1 MFSEFLK
8 LELRTAFKSPML
20 YIFFGLVALFA
31 FGAVASDNVQIGG
44 AIGNVYRNAPDV
56 LTQFTL
62 ILGIFGLLFA
72 AAFFNNAALRDHN
85 NQFNEI
91 MFHLPIGKGGYF
103 WGRFLGAWILSSL
116 PLLGVFFGAWVGS
129 LIGPMAGWI
138 DSERIGPFFASNLL
152 SNYFYFVLPN
162 MFFAG
167 SIIFF
172 LAHKFK
178 NTIISFV
185 GALAIIVAYIASG
198 TLLSDIENE
207 TFAAMTDVFGIRTY
221 SVYSRYWTP
230 AERNI
235 LNPVLEGIILY
246 NRLLWV
252 GAGVVLS
259 VVSYWSFSFQDRLR
273 FRKARFPWRSGKQS
287 QLLSDENGQSDEGLR
302 PLKEVL
308 QKSKG
313 TDIGSISSAR
323 MNWLQFKSFFLA
335 NLRSIMKNVVFK
347 IVAIFGVLLLIV
359 SLVEGY
365 EYYGLQSYPVT
376 YKIIDDISNSTGLF
390 VLIVVIF
397 FSGELVWRD
406 RLNNVHEVINAT
418 PHHSF
423 VSVFAKVAS
432 LVSAAVL
439 LQLVFIALGILSQ
452 LLRGYTQ
459 IEPEVYLIHFIVD
472 SFPFYIIFAA
482 LFVVIQT
489 LVSNRYVGYFI
500 GILFVTVWSI
510 LLNVVHWQSNMLEPG
525 GSPGISY
532 SDMNGFGPGLEGT
545 LWFDAYWIS
554 FAVLL
559 IFIAGF
565 FWPRSVVNSLRE
577 KWQLA
582 RTSFKGKARISFT
595 IVGLVWVLIAG
606 WVYYNTIVL
615 NPYKN
620 SKQLELEAVDYEKK
634 YKKHQDKPLP
644 VLTDIHYAIDI
655 YPEKRDVHVQADAKF
670 LNKTGKPID
679 TLYFNLN
686 QSWEN
691 EINIDGA
698 TLELDD
704 EVLGF
709 RIYSLGSTLQPGDSI
724 EMRINTAYVS
734 EGFEN
739 SAGNTNIVRNGTFLN
754 NFEILP
760 SLGYNDGAELSDKN
774 TRKKYDLPEKERM
787 PRLQYPCGHTCMAN
801 YLTDGLADWVNVSS
815 LISTS
820 ADQIAVAPGSLL
832 EEWTED
838 NRRYFRYALD
848 KPSQNFYSFMSARYE
863 VAREKY
869 GDTDIEIYYHPA
881 HHINVPRMIDA
892 VRRSFEYYE
901 AHYGPYY
908 HEQARILEFPRYAS
922 FAQAFPG
929 TMPYSESIGFIIN
942 LEDENENNIVDAVI
956 AHEMAHQWWAHQEIP
971 ASMQGGTMLT
981 ESFAEYSSLMVM
993 KKDLGGDDMKMK
1005 NFLKYNYDRYLRG
1018 RSGERE
1024 KEMPLYKV
1032 ENQQYIHYGK
1042 GAVVLYALQ
1051 DYISEDSVN
1060 GSLKSFLEEYAYAE
1074 PPYPSSLD
1082 YLRHLEP
1089 RVPDS
1094 LSYLVEDWIKQ
1105 ITLYDLRL
1113 KEAAAEKLPDG
1124 KYLVTFDLE
1133 ARKLYA
1139 DSLGNET
1146 EQPLR
1151 EWIDIGIYND
1161 SEEKHLSA
1169 WKRVRLTESP
1179 TRFTMT
1185 VDSLPVKAALDPRR
1199 MLIERVVSDNV
1210 KTISTDS

>member
-1 MFSEFLK
+1 MFIEFLK

-20 YIFFGLVALFA
+20 YIFFGIVALFA

-116 PLLGVFFGAWVGS
+116 PLLGVFFGAWLGS
-129 LIGPMAGWI
+129 VIGPMAGWVG
-138 DSERIGPFFASNLL
+138 SERIGPFFASNML

-185 GALAIIVAYIASG
+185 GALAIIVAYLASG

-221 SVYSRYWTP
+221 SVFSRYWTP
-230 AERNI
+230 AERNT

-252 GAGVVLS
+252 GAGALLSVLS
-259 VVSYWSFSFQDRLR
+259 FWSFSFQERLR
-273 FRKARFPWRSGKQS
+273 FSKKIKEEAVQVQSESEILLFEPVVETRFGRS
-287 QLLSDENGQSDEGLR
+287 LNG
-302 PLKEVL
+302 
-308 QKSKG
+308 
-313 TDIGSISSAR
+313 
-323 MNWLQFKSFFLA
+323 LQFTSFYVA
-335 NLRSIMKNVVFK
+335 NLRSIIKNAVFK
-347 IVAIFGVLLLIV
+347 IVAIFGILLLIV
-359 SLVEGY
+359 TLVEGY

-376 YKIIDDISNSTGLF
+376 YKIIDDISGATGLF

-406 RLNNVHEVINAT
+406 RLSHIHEVINAT
-418 PHHSF
+418 PHQSL

-432 LVSAAVL
+432 LVSVAVL
-439 LQLVFIALGILSQ
+439 LQLVFIVLGILSQ
-452 LLRGYTQ
+452 LLRGYTH
-459 IEPEVYLIHFIVD
+459 IEPDIYLIHFFVD
-472 SFPFYIIFAA
+472 TLPVYVIYAA
-482 LFVVIQT
+482 LFVVVQT
-489 LVSNRYVGYFI
+489 LVNNRYVGYFI
-500 GILFVTVWSI
+500 GILFVTVWNI
-510 LLNVVHWQSNMLEPG
+510 LLSVVHWQSNMLQPG
-525 GSPGISY
+525 GAPGISY
-532 SDMNGFGPGLEGT
+532 SDMNGFGPGFTGT
-545 LWFDAYWIS
+545 LWFDAYWLL
-554 FAVLL
+554 FAVIL

-565 FWPRSVVNSLRE
+565 FWPRSVVSSVRE

-582 RTSFKGKARISFT
+582 RTSFTGKPRLGFS
-595 IVGLVWVLIAG
+595 IVGVVWALVAG
-606 WVYYNTIVL
+606 WIYYNTIVL
-615 NPYKN
+615 NPYKS

-644 VLTDIHYAIDI
+644 VLSDIHYSIDI
-655 YPEKRDVHVQADAKF
+655 FPAERDVFVQADARF
-670 LNKTGKPID
+670 LNKSGRPID

-698 TLELDD
+698 SLVQDD
-704 EVLGF
+704 EELGF
-709 RIYSLGSTLQPGDSI
+709 RIYALGHTLQPGDSMEI
-724 EMRINTAYVS
+724 HFKTAYVTK
-734 EGFEN
+734 GFEN
-739 SAGNTNIVRNGTFLN
+739 SLGNTNIVRNGTFLN

-760 SLGYNDGAELSDKN
+760 SLGYSDGVELSDKN
-774 TRKKYDLPEKERM
+774 TRRKYDLPEKERM
-787 PRLQYPCGHTCMAN
+787 PQLHYPCGHTCMAN
-801 YLTDGLADWVNVSS
+801 YLTNGLADWVNVSS
-815 LISTS
+815 VISTS
-820 ADQIAVAPGSLL
+820 ADQIAVAPGSLQ
-832 EEWTED
+832 EEWTEG

-848 KPSQNFYSFMSARYE
+848 QPSQNFYSFMSARYE

-892 VRRSFEYYE
+892 VRRSFEYFE

-908 HEQARILEFPRYAS
+908 HKQARILEFPRYAS

-971 ASMQGGTMLT
+971 AAMQGGTMLT

-1018 RSGERE
+1018 RSGERD
-1024 KEMPLYKV
+1024 KELPLYKV

-1060 GSLKSFLEEYAYAE
+1060 NSLKSFLDEYAYAE
-1074 PPYPSSLD
+1074 PPYPGSLD

-1089 RVPDS
+1089 KVPDS

-1124 KYLVTFDLE
+1124 RYLVTFDLE

-1146 EQPLR
+1146 EQTLR
-1151 EWIDIGIYND
+1151 EWIDIGVYND
-1161 SEEKHLSA
+1161 AEEKHLSA
-1169 WKRVRLTESP
+1169 WKRVHLTASP
-1179 TRFTMT
+1179 AQFTLT
-1185 VDSLPVKAALDPRR
+1185 VDSLPAKAALDPRR

-1210 KTISTDS
+1210 KSVSAES